1 MYKIIIADDNAL
13 TRQSFR
19 ASSLWESC
27 GFTLSAEAEN
37 GVQALRLIREQKPD
51 AAFLD
56 IKMPGMTGLEVIRT
70 LREEGVSCV
79 FVVVS
84 AYDDFTYAQQGVK
97 LGVFDYLLKP
107 VDDQELARVLHAL
120 RDRLDA
126 SGGTSAAER
135 PGPEE
140 AAASLERSSRTL
152 KCRLL
157 SEAVNGIRASAVQLE
172 ESLRQEWR
180 YHGCELMLIAPD
192 FLTKG
197 GGSGET
203 LDSFLREEERI
214 LRGCEKKLPVRL
226 LEIWKKEGLLVLIVY
241 QKVQMSREYDLTAL
255 QLGRWIFSEN
265 QENGRNV
272 CIGISNFR
280 EKLERLPEAF
290 DECIF
295 AYDGRFFIDNKTVIH
310 YGSMK
315 SRSVR
320 NEYQMGRRM
329 QEIYTALRTHPE
341 DLQQE
346 LESFFE
352 MIREDYGYDAEY
364 VKNLFV
370 QTAMMMT
377 CIAAEKNPSAQ
388 GMKDIDSILEEVR
401 GINSIHEIFS
411 WLSGYAGELV
421 RLSQGETGERLSPV
435 SRRAM
440 DYLNQHYMEHLS
452 LLDVAEAAGVSES
465 HLCRSLKNDTGETFV
480 NLLNKI
486 RIQKAIRLLKEG
498 DYKVYEIAGIVGFRN
513 YAYFYQLFKRITG
526 FPPTDFQQE
535 R

>member
-1 MYKIIIADDNAL
+1 
-13 TRQSFR
+13 
-19 ASSLWESC
+19 
-27 GFTLSAEAEN
+27 
-37 GVQALRLIREQKPD
+37 
-51 AAFLD
+51 
-56 IKMPGMTGLEVIRT
+56 
-70 LREEGVSCV
+70 
-79 FVVVS
+79 
-84 AYDDFTYAQQGVK
+84 
-97 LGVFDYLLKP
+97 
-107 VDDQELARVLHAL
+107 
-120 RDRLDA
+120 
-126 SGGTSAAER
+126 
-135 PGPEE
+135 
-140 AAASLERSSRTL
+140 
-152 KCRLL
+152 
-157 SEAVNGIRASAVQLE
+157 
-172 ESLRQEWR
+172 
-180 YHGCELMLIAPD
+180 
-192 FLTKG
+192 
-197 GGSGET
+197 
-203 LDSFLREEERI
+203 
-214 LRGCEKKLPVRL
+214 
-226 LEIWKKEGLLVLIVY
+226 
-241 QKVQMSREYDLTAL
+241 
-255 QLGRWIFSEN
+255 
-265 QENGRNV
+265 
-272 CIGISNFR
+272 
-280 EKLERLPEAF
+280 
-290 DECIF
+290 
-295 AYDGRFFIDNKTVIH
+295 
-310 YGSMK
+310 
-315 SRSVR
+315 
-320 NEYQMGRRM
+320 
-329 QEIYTALRTHPE
+329 
-341 DLQQE
+341 
-346 LESFFE
+346 